1 MAAAGEEVNT
11 TAAAEEEVNTT
22 AAAEEEVNMTAEE
35 KAMAVERALTEKF
48 QKSKVDVAGKD
59 AAESQPK
66 LVEAKIMFNYY
77 DRTPDAIV
85 ITVRAQHIKKASQ
98 VKKEQAEAM
107 GCAAKD
113 LNQCKVSMRCFLK
126 SDVAAFS
133 QWKVSGKDEAMKEYI
148 VWFNDNVA
156 EKN

>member
-1 MAAAGEEVNT
+1 MAAAEEEVNT
-11 TAAAEEEVNTT
+11 TAAAEKEVNTT

-35 KAMAVERALTEKF
+35 KAVAMEEALTKKF
-48 QKSKVDVAGKD
+48 QKSKVDVAGKNS
-59 AAESQPK
+59 AESHPK
-66 LVEAKIMFNYY
+66 SVDAKILFNYY
-77 DRTPDAIV
+77 DKTPNAVVYTARTNFREAAKD
-85 ITVRAQHIKKASQ
+85 
-98 VKKEQAEAM
+98 VKKEQAKAM
-107 GCAAKD
+107 GCSAKD
-113 LNQCKVSMRCFLK
+113 LVQCKVSMRCFLK